1 MSEQGKA
8 LKIEETEKVSRISP
22 KRKTFFLLVMIC
34 LTAVGIYAL
43 ERSGAAR
50 KIPKPPA
57 RPAAVSV
64 VPAKKGNINIYIT
77 GIGSVVPLN
86 TVTVKTR
93 VDGQLMRVNYR
104 EGQEVKKG
112 ELLAQIDPR
121 PFQVQ
126 LIQAQGQMAKDR
138 QFLANAKT
146 DLKRYKLLWSQ
157 NSIPKQQLDTQ
168 AALVRQYE
176 GVVKSDQG
184 AIDNAKLQLVYSR
197 ITAPVSG
204 RVGLRLVDAG
214 NIVHANDTTG
224 LVVITQDHPIT
235 VVFPIAEDD
244 LPRLQA
250 RLKKG
255 GRPLVDVY
263 DRAMQHKIASGRML
277 TLDNQIDPSTGTVKV
292 RAIFDNSKNELF
304 PNQFVN
310 ASLLVKTL
318 RGVVVI
324 PSVAVQRGSRGE
336 YVYVVRPGNIAS
348 MRSVATG
355 EAEDGKIAV
364 KSGISP
370 GEIVVTDGMER
381 LKDGSPVEIIR
392 K

>member
-1 MSEQGKA
+1 MSEQEKA
-8 LKIEETEKVSRISP
+8 SRIDETENIRQASPRRRIY
-22 KRKTFFLLVMIC
+22 FLAAIVC
-34 LTAVGIYAL
+34 LTVLGIYAL
-43 ERSGAAR
+43 ERSGAA
-50 KIPKPPA
+50 KKMPKPA
-57 RPAAVSV
+57 TRPAPVSV
-64 VPAKKGNINIYIT
+64 APAKKGNINVYIT
-77 GIGSVVPLN
+77 GLGSVVPLN
-86 TVTVKTR
+86 TVTVRTR
-93 VDGQLMRVNYR
+93 VDGQLMSVNYR

-138 QFLANAKT
+138 QFLDNART
-146 DLKRYKLLWSQ
+146 DLKRYQTLWSQ

-197 ITAPVSG
+197 ITAPVGG
-204 RVGLRLVDAG
+204 RVGLRLVDPG
-214 NIVHANDTTG
+214 NIVHATDTNG

-244 LPRLQA
+244 LPQLQA
-250 RLKKG
+250 RLKRG
-255 GRPLVDVY
+255 GLPPVDVY
-263 DRAMQHKIASGRML
+263 DRAMQRKIASGRML

-292 RAIFDNSKNELF
+292 KAIFGNSGNELF

-324 PSVAVQRGSRGE
+324 PTVAVQRDSKGE
-336 YVYVVRPGNIAS
+336 YVYVVRPGNVAA
-348 MRSVATG
+348 MRPVKTG

-364 KSGISP
+364 ISGISP

-381 LKDGSPVEIIR
+381 LKDGSKVEIIR

>member
-1 MSEQGKA
+1 MSEQEKTSKIDEVVKIGSASPGKKA
-8 LKIEETEKVSRISP
+8 F
-22 KRKTFFLLVMIC
+22 FFLVVLC

-43 ERSGAAR
+43 ERSGAAK
-50 KIPKPPA
+50 KIPKPA
-57 RPAAVSV
+57 QRPAAVSV
-64 VPAKKGNINIYIT
+64 VPAKKGNINVYIT
-77 GIGSVVPLN
+77 GLGSVVPLN

-93 VDGQLMRVNYR
+93 VDGELMRVNYR

-121 PFQVQ
+121 PFRVQ
-126 LIQAQGQMAKDR
+126 LIQAQGQMAKDS
-138 QFLANAKT
+138 QFLDNAKA

-157 NSIPKQQLDTQ
+157 NSIPEQQLDTQ

-214 NIVHANDTTG
+214 NIVHATDTTG

-235 VVFPIAEDD
+235 VVFPIAEDY
-244 LPRLQA
+244 LPQLQA
-250 RLKKG
+250 RLRKG
-255 GRPLVDVY
+255 GRPLVDIY
-263 DRAMQHKIASGRML
+263 DRAMRHKIASGRML

-292 RAIFDNSKNELF
+292 KAIFSNPGDELF

-336 YVYVVRPGNIAS
+336 YVYIVRPGNTAS
-348 MRSVATG
+348 MRPVTTG
-355 EAEDGKIAV
+355 ETEGGKIAV
-364 KSGISP
+364 TSGISP

>member
-1 MSEQGKA
+1 MSEQGNTSKINEIGNVKPDSPWKKA
-8 LKIEETEKVSRISP
+8 F
-22 KRKTFFLLVMIC
+22 FFLTVLC
-34 LTAVGIYAL
+34 LTAVGIYTL
-43 ERSGAAR
+43 ERSGAA
-50 KIPKPPA
+50 KKMPKPTA

-64 VPAKKGNINIYIT
+64 VPAKKGNINVYIS
-77 GIGSVVPLN
+77 GLGSVVPLN

-93 VDGQLMRVNYR
+93 VDGQLMSVNYR

-112 ELLAQIDPR
+112 ELLVQIDPR

-126 LIQAQGQMAKDR
+126 LIQAQGQMAKDK
-138 QFLANAKT
+138 QFLNNAKI

-204 RVGLRLVDAG
+204 RVGLRLVDPG
-214 NIVHANDTTG
+214 NIVHATDTTG

-250 RLKKG
+250 RLKRG

-292 RAIFDNSKNELF
+292 KAIFDNSGNELF

-318 RGVVVI
+318 RGIVVI
-324 PSVAVQRGSRGE
+324 PSVAVQRGSKGE
-336 YVYVVRPGNIAS
+336 YVYIVRPGNIAS
-348 MRSVATG
+348 MRPVTTG
-355 EAEDGKIAV
+355 ETEGGKIAV
-364 KSGISP
+364 TSGISP